1 MWTSFVNLFL
11 NLLLF
16 IYKIVG
22 NFGLAIIIF
31 TVLIKLIT
39 HPLMQSQIKSSKAM
53 AELQQD
59 PEYLEMMDKYKNDK
73 EKLAQEQMKLYQ
85 KKGINPT
92 ASCLPTLIQ
101 LPIIFALYQAVI
113 AAIVSTPLGMLDL
126 IKRVIPSWIKVSEV
140 FPINPNF
147 LWMNLGMPERLYI
160 GNFGLPVLA
169 ILVLLTTILQT
180 KLTQPETPK
189 DENGGGASAAM
200 MTGMMN
206 IYMPLLMGFMAYSL
220 ASGLA
225 LYFLVS
231 NIFTIC
237 QYAVLGTLHWENL
250 KFLEKKKPAPKPQ
263 AKRRSYSTNTPAK
276 KEGEASSTAGKPETK
291 SESKPKASA
300 SKSDDDSAICSQKND
315 YREFKNHKKPKK
327 NKS

>member
-22 NFGLAIIIF
+22 NFGVAIIIF
-31 TVLIKLIT
+31 TVLIKLLT
-39 HPLMQSQIKSSKAM
+39 HPLMQAQIKSSKAM
-53 AELQQD
+53 AELNSD
-59 PEYLEMMDKYKNDK
+59 PEYLEMQEKYKNDR
-73 EKLAQEQMKLYQ
+73 ERLAQEQMKIYQ

-92 ASCLPTLIQ
+92 ASCLPTFIQ

-113 AAIVSTPLGMLDL
+113 AAIVSTPMGMLEL
-126 IKRVIPSWIKVSEV
+126 TKRVIPSWIKISDV

-147 LWMNLGMPERLYI
+147 LWMNLGMPERLYV
-160 GNFGLPVLA
+160 GNFGVPVLA
-169 ILVLLTTILQT
+169 ILVVLTTVLQT
-180 KLTQPETPK
+180 KLTQPATPQG
-189 DENGGGASAAM
+189 EGGASTAM

-225 LYFLVS
+225 LYFLIS

-237 QYAVLGTLHWENL
+237 QYAAMGTLHWENL
-250 KFLEKKKPAPKPQ
+250 KFWEKKKPLPKPAP
-263 AKRRSYSTNTPAK
+263 AKRKASAPA
-276 KEGEASSTAGKPETK
+276 ASTAK
-291 SESKPKASA
+291 SESAATEKAETA
-300 SKSDDDSAICSQKND
+300 KSKAPSKAEDDNAIFTQKID

-327 NKS
+327 NKLEEK

>member
-22 NFGLAIIIF
+22 NFGVAIIIF
-31 TVLIKLIT
+31 TVLIKLLT
-39 HPLMQSQIKSSKAM
+39 HPLMSSQIKSSKAM
-53 AELQQD
+53 ADMQKD
-59 PEYLEMMDKYKNDK
+59 PEYLEMAEKYKNDK
-73 EKLAQEQMKLYQ
+73 ERLAQEQMKMYQ
-85 KKGINPT
+85 KHGINPT

-113 AAIVSTPLGMLDL
+113 AAIVSTPVGMLDL
-126 IKRVIPSWIKVSEV
+126 IKRVFPNFIKVSEV

-147 LWMNLGMPERLYI
+147 LWMNLGMPERLMI

-180 KLTQPETPK
+180 KLTQPETPSS
-189 DENGGGASAAM
+189 EGGGATTAM
-200 MTGMMN
+200 MSGMMN

-225 LYFLVS
+225 LYFLIS

-250 KFLEKKKPAPKPQ
+250 KFWEKKKKPQPAPKRRAYAPAQ
-263 AKRRSYSTNTPAK
+263 KKAESSADAGQGSEQKSLPEKTASAKAKAPAK
-276 KEGEASSTAGKPETK
+276 KE
-291 SESKPKASA
+291 
-300 SKSDDDSAICSQKND
+300 DDDAIFNQKID

-327 NKS
+327 K

>member
-16 IYKIVG
+16 IYKLVG
-22 NFGLAIIIF
+22 NFGVAIIIF
-31 TVLIKLIT
+31 TVLIKLLT
-39 HPLMQSQIKSSKAM
+39 HPLMQAQIKSSKLM
-53 AELQQD
+53 AELNSD
-59 PEYLEMMDKYKNDK
+59 PEYLAMQEKYKNDK
-73 EKLAQEQMKLYQ
+73 ERLAQEQMKLYQ

-92 ASCLPTLIQ
+92 ASCLPTFIQ

-113 AAIVSTPLGMLDL
+113 AAIVSTPMGMLEL
-126 IKRVIPSWIKVSEV
+126 TKRVIPGWINISDV

-147 LWMNLGMPERLYI
+147 LWMNLGMPERLNVGGI
-160 GNFGLPVLA
+160 GIPVLA
-169 ILVLLTTILQT
+169 ILVVLTTVLQT
-180 KLTQPETPK
+180 KLTQPPTPQG
-189 DENGGGASAAM
+189 EGGGSAAM

-225 LYFLVS
+225 LYFLIS

-237 QYAVLGTLHWENL
+237 QYAALGTLHPENL
-250 KFLEKKKPAPKPQ
+250 KFWEKKKPAPKT
-263 AKRRSYSTNTPAK
+263 AVKRRPAPAAST
-276 KEGEASSTAGKPETK
+276 ETK
-291 SESKPKASA
+291 SDTSSAAAEKSVSAKPKASA
-300 SKSDDDSAICSQKND
+300 KSNDDDAIFTQKID

-327 NKS
+327 NQNQ

>member
-1 MWTSFVNLFL
+1 MWASFVNLFL

-31 TVLIKLIT
+31 TVLIKLLT
-39 HPLMQSQIKSSKAM
+39 HPLMVSQIKSSKAM
-53 AELQQD
+53 SELQQD
-59 PEYLEMMDKYKNDK
+59 PEYLEMVEKYKNDK
-73 EKLAQEQMKLYQ
+73 ERMAQEQMKLYQ
-85 KKGINPT
+85 KKGVNPT
-92 ASCLPTLIQ
+92 ASCLPTFIQ

-160 GNFGLPVLA
+160 GNVGIPVLA

-180 KLTQPETPK
+180 KLTQPEAPK
-189 DENGGGASAAM
+189 DDKSGASAAM
-200 MTGMMN
+200 MTDMMN

-250 KFLEKKKPAPKPQ
+250 KFWEKKKPAPKSQ
-263 AKRRSYSTNTPAK
+263 AKRRSYSTAVPAK
-276 KEGEASSTAGKPETK
+276 KEDEAASAEKPAVK
-291 SESKPKASA
+291 SESKPKASS
-300 SKSDDDSAICSQKND
+300 SKSDDDSAIFSQKID

>member
-22 NFGLAIIIF
+22 NFGVAIIIF
-31 TVLIKLIT
+31 TVLIKLLT
-39 HPLMQSQIKSSKAM
+39 HPLMQAQIKSSKAM
-53 AELQQD
+53 AELNSD
-59 PEYLEMMDKYKNDK
+59 PEYLEMQEKYKNDR
-73 EKLAQEQMKLYQ
+73 ERLAQEQMKIYK

-113 AAIVSTPLGMLDL
+113 AAIVSTPMGMLDL
-126 IKRVIPSWIKVSEV
+126 TKRVIPGWIKISEV

-147 LWMNLGMPERLYI
+147 LWMNLGIPERLYI
-160 GNFGLPVLA
+160 GNFGVPVLA
-169 ILVLLTTILQT
+169 ILVVLTTILQT
-180 KLTQPETPK
+180 KLTQPETPQS
-189 DENGGGASAAM
+189 EGGASTAM

-237 QYAVLGTLHWENL
+237 QYAALGTLHWENL
-250 KFLEKKKPAPKPQ
+250 KFWEKKKPAPKPAAP
-263 AKRRSYSTNTPAK
+263 AKRKAAPSAAAPAK
-276 KEGEASSTAGKPETK
+276 SDSSAAPAK
-291 SESKPKASA
+291 SESSKPKSSA
-300 SKSDDDSAICSQKND
+300 KSDDDDAIFTQKID

-327 NKS
+327 K

>member
-16 IYKIVG
+16 IYKLVG
-22 NFGLAIIIF
+22 NFGVAIIIF
-31 TVLIKLIT
+31 TVLIKLLT
-39 HPLMQSQIKSSKAM
+39 HPLMQAQIKSSKLM
-53 AELQQD
+53 AELNTD
-59 PEYLEMMDKYKNDK
+59 PEYLAMQEKYKNDR
-73 EKLAQEQMKLYQ
+73 ERLAQEQMKLYQ

-92 ASCLPTLIQ
+92 ASCLPTFIQ

-113 AAIVSTPLGMLDL
+113 AAIVSTPMGMLEL
-126 IKRVIPSWIKVSEV
+126 TKRVIPSWIKISEV

-147 LWMNLGMPERLYI
+147 LWMNLGMPERLMI
-160 GNFGLPVLA
+160 GNVGIPVLA
-169 ILVLLTTILQT
+169 ILVVLTTILQT
-180 KLTQPETPK
+180 KLTQPATPQG
-189 DENGGGASAAM
+189 EGGGSAAM

-237 QYAVLGTLHWENL
+237 QYAALGTLHWENL
-250 KFLEKKKPAPKPQ
+250 KFWEKKKPAPKAVTP
-263 AKRRSYSTNTPAK
+263 AKRRPVT
-276 KEGEASSTAGKPETK
+276 GASSETK
-291 SESKPKASA
+291 SEPVSAPEKSESAKPKASA
-300 SKSDDDSAICSQKND
+300 KSSDDDNAIFTQKID

-327 NKS
+327 NK

>member
-16 IYKIVG
+16 IYKLVG

-53 AELQQD
+53 SELQQD
-59 PEYLEMMDKYKNDK
+59 PEYLEMMEKYKNDK
-73 EKLAQEQMKLYQ
+73 ERLAQEQMKLYQ

-92 ASCLPTLIQ
+92 ASCLPTFIQ

-113 AAIVSTPLGMLDL
+113 AAIVSTPLGMMDL

-147 LWMNLGMPERLYI
+147 LWMNLGMPERLMI

-180 KLTQPETPK
+180 KLTQPETPQDDK
-189 DENGGGASAAM
+189 GGAGTAM

-250 KFLEKKKPAPKPQ
+250 KFWEKKKPAPKPQ
-263 AKRRSYSTNTPAK
+263 TKRRSYSTSTPVK
-276 KEGEASSTAGKPETK
+276 KEDDASSDGK

-300 SKSDDDSAICSQKND
+300 AKSDDDSAIFSQKID

>member
-22 NFGLAIIIF
+22 NFGVAIIIF
-31 TVLIKLIT
+31 TILIKLLT
-39 HPLMQSQIKSSKAM
+39 HPLMQAQIKSSKLM
-53 AELQQD
+53 AELNSD
-59 PEYLEMMDKYKNDK
+59 PEYLEMQEKYKNDK
-73 EKLAQEQMKLYQ
+73 ERLAQEQMKLYQ

-92 ASCLPTLIQ
+92 ASCLPTVIQ

-113 AAIVSTPLGMLDL
+113 AAIVSTPMGMLEL
-126 IKRVIPSWIKVSEV
+126 TKRVIPSWIKISEV

-160 GNFGLPVLA
+160 GNIGIPVLA
-169 ILVLLTTILQT
+169 ILVVLTTILQT
-180 KLTQPETPK
+180 KLTQPATPQG
-189 DENGGGASAAM
+189 EGGGSAAM
-200 MTGMMN
+200 MSGMMN

-237 QYAVLGTLHWENL
+237 QYAALGTLHPENL
-250 KFLEKKKPAPKPQ
+250 KFWEKKKPAPKTTSP
-263 AKRRSYSTNTPAK
+263 AKRRPVSTTAS
-276 KEGEASSTAGKPETK
+276 EASKSEGASAAPAK
-291 SESKPKASA
+291 SESTK
-300 SKSDDDSAICSQKND
+300 SKGSSGSDSDDAIFTQKID

-327 NKS
+327 NKNQE

>member
-1 MWTSFVNLFL
+1 MWNSFVNLFL

-22 NFGLAIIIF
+22 NFGVAIIIF
-31 TVLIKLIT
+31 TVLIKLLT
-39 HPLMQSQIKSSKAM
+39 HPLMQAQIKSSKLM
-53 AELQQD
+53 AELNSD
-59 PEYLEMMDKYKNDK
+59 PEYLEMQEKYKNDR
-73 EKLAQEQMKLYQ
+73 ERLAQEQMKIYQ

-101 LPIIFALYQAVI
+101 LPIIFALYQAII
-113 AAIVSTPLGMLDL
+113 AAIVSTPMGMLEL
-126 IKRVIPSWIKVSEV
+126 TKRVIPSWIKISEV

-147 LWMNLGMPERLYI
+147 LWMNLGMPERLYV
-160 GNFGLPVLA
+160 GNVGVPVLA
-169 ILVLLTTILQT
+169 ILVVLTTVLQT
-180 KLTQPETPK
+180 KLTQPPTPQG
-189 DENGGGASAAM
+189 EGGASTAM

-237 QYAVLGTLHWENL
+237 QYAALGTLHPENL
-250 KFLEKKKPAPKPQ
+250 KFWEKKKPAPKT
-263 AKRRSYSTNTPAK
+263 AVKRKPAAAPAAAAEKTEDAAPAK
-276 KEGEASSTAGKPETK
+276 T
-291 SESKPKASA
+291 ESAKPKASA
-300 SKSDDDSAICSQKND
+300 KASSSKSDDDDAVFSQKID

-327 NKS
+327 NK

>member
-22 NFGLAIIIF
+22 NFGVAIIIF
-31 TVLIKLIT
+31 TVLIKLLT
-39 HPLMQSQIKSSKAM
+39 HPLMSSQIKSSKAM
-53 AELQQD
+53 ADMQKD
-59 PEYLEMMDKYKNDK
+59 PEYLEMTEKYKNDK
-73 EKLAQEQMKLYQ
+73 ERLAQEQMKMYQ
-85 KKGINPT
+85 KHGINPT

-113 AAIVSTPLGMLDL
+113 AAIVSTPVGMLDL
-126 IKRVIPSWIKVSEV
+126 IKRVFPSFIKISEV

-147 LWMNLGMPERLYI
+147 LWMNLGMPERLMI

-169 ILVLLTTILQT
+169 ILVLLTTVLQT
-180 KLTQPETPK
+180 KLTQPDTGSSE
-189 DENGGGASAAM
+189 GGATTAM
-200 MTGMMN
+200 MSGMMN

-231 NIFTIC
+231 NIFTIA
-237 QYAVLGTLHWENL
+237 QYGMLGTLHWENL
-250 KFLEKKKPAPKPQ
+250 KFWEKKKKPQPVSKRRTYASTQKKVESSADSAQGSEDKALPEKSAAPK
-263 AKRRSYSTNTPAK
+263 AKAPAK
-276 KEGEASSTAGKPETK
+276 K
-291 SESKPKASA
+291 
-300 SKSDDDSAICSQKND
+300 DDDDAIFTQKID

-327 NKS
+327 K

>member
-1 MWTSFVNLFL
+1 MWTSFVSLFL

-31 TVLIKLIT
+31 TVLIKLLT

-53 AELQQD
+53 TELQTD
-59 PEYLEMMDKYKNDK
+59 PEYLDMMEKYKNDR
-73 EKLAQEQMKLYQ
+73 ERLAQEQMKLYQ
-85 KKGINPT
+85 KKGVNPT
-92 ASCLPTLIQ
+92 ASCLPTFIQ

-113 AAIVSTPLGMLDL
+113 AAIVSTPLGMVDL
-126 IKRVIPSWIKVSEV
+126 IKRVIPSWIKVSDV

-160 GNFGLPVLA
+160 GNVGIPVLA

-189 DENGGGASAAM
+189 DDKGGASAAM

-250 KFLEKKKPAPKPQ
+250 KFWEKKKPAPKAQ
-263 AKRRSYSTNTPAK
+263 AKRRTYTTNTPAK
-276 KEGEASSTAGKPETK
+276 TDDDASSAGKPEVK

-300 SKSDDDSAICSQKND
+300 AKSDDDSAIFSQKID

>member
-22 NFGLAIIIF
+22 NFGVAIIIF
-31 TVLIKLIT
+31 TVLIKLLT

-53 AELQQD
+53 AELQND
-59 PEYLEMMDKYKNDK
+59 PDYLYMMEKYKNDK
-73 EKLAQEQMKLYQ
+73 ERLAQEQMKLY
-85 KKGINPT
+85 KEKGVNPT

-113 AAIVSTPLGMLDL
+113 AAIVTTPMGMLDL
-126 IKRVIPSWIKVSEV
+126 IKRVFPNWIKISEV

-147 LWMNLGMPERLYI
+147 LWMNLGLPERLYI

-169 ILVLLTTILQT
+169 ILVVLTTILQT
-180 KLTQPETPK
+180 KLTQPAQPQGE
-189 DENGGGASAAM
+189 GGASTAM

-225 LYFLVS
+225 LYFLIS

-237 QYAVLGTLHWENL
+237 QYAAMGTLHWENL
-250 KFLEKKKPAPKPQ
+250 KFWEKKKPAPKPT
-263 AKRRSYSTNTPAK
+263 AKPRAASAPAK
-276 KEGEASSTAGKPETK
+276 KAESSDDAAKA
-291 SESKPKASA
+291 ESKPKASA
-300 SKSDDDSAICSQKND
+300 KADDDNAIFTQKID

-327 NKS
+327 K

>member
-16 IYKIVG
+16 IYKLVG
-22 NFGLAIIIF
+22 NFGVAIIIF
-31 TVLIKLIT
+31 TVLIKLLT
-39 HPLMQSQIKSSKAM
+39 HPLMQAQIKSSKLM
-53 AELQQD
+53 AELNSD
-59 PEYLEMMDKYKNDK
+59 PEYLAMQEKYKNDR
-73 EKLAQEQMKLYQ
+73 ERLAQEQMKLYQ

-92 ASCLPTLIQ
+92 ASCLPTFIQ

-113 AAIVSTPLGMLDL
+113 AAIVSTPMGLLEL
-126 IKRVIPSWIKVSEV
+126 TKRVIPGWINISDV

-147 LWMNLGMPERLYI
+147 LWMNLGMPERLNI
-160 GNFGLPVLA
+160 GNIGIPVLA
-169 ILVLLTTILQT
+169 ILVVLTTVLQT
-180 KLTQPETPK
+180 KLTQPPTPQG
-189 DENGGGASAAM
+189 EGGGSAAM

-237 QYAVLGTLHWENL
+237 QYAALGTLHPENL
-250 KFLEKKKPAPKPQ
+250 KFWEKKKPAPKT
-263 AKRRSYSTNTPAK
+263 AVKRRPAPAAST
-276 KEGEASSTAGKPETK
+276 ETK
-291 SESKPKASA
+291 SESSSAPAEKSESAKPKASA
-300 SKSDDDSAICSQKND
+300 KSNDDDGIFTQKID

-327 NKS
+327 NQNQ

>member
-31 TVLIKLIT
+31 TVLIKLLT

-53 AELQQD
+53 SELQQD
-59 PEYLEMMDKYKNDK
+59 PEYLEMMEKYKNDK
-73 EKLAQEQMKLYQ
+73 ERLAQEQMKLYQ
-85 KKGINPT
+85 KKGVNMT

-113 AAIVSTPLGMLDL
+113 TAIVSTPLGMVDL
-126 IKRVIPSWIKVSEV
+126 IKRVIPGWIKVSEV

-147 LWMNLGMPERLYI
+147 LWMNLGMPERLMI

-189 DENGGGASAAM
+189 NDDGSGASAAM
-200 MTGMMN
+200 MSGMMN

-250 KFLEKKKPAPKPQ
+250 KFWEKKKPAPKQQ
-263 AKRRSYSTNTPAK
+263 AKRRATSAVPAK
-276 KEGEASSTAGKPETK
+276 KEAAPQISEKSETKKENKSKASS
-291 SESKPKASA
+291 SS
-300 SKSDDDSAICSQKND
+300 SDDDNAIFSQKID

-327 NKS
+327 K

>member
-16 IYKIVG
+16 IYKLVG
-22 NFGLAIIIF
+22 NFGVAIIIF
-31 TVLIKLIT
+31 TVLIKLLT
-39 HPLMQSQIKSSKAM
+39 HPLMQAQIKSSKLM
-53 AELQQD
+53 AELNSD
-59 PEYLEMMDKYKNDK
+59 PEYLAMQEKYKNDR
-73 EKLAQEQMKLYQ
+73 ERLAQEQMKLYQ

-92 ASCLPTLIQ
+92 ASCLPTFIQ

-113 AAIVSTPLGMLDL
+113 AAIVSTPMGMLEL
-126 IKRVIPSWIKVSEV
+126 TKRVIPGWINISDV

-147 LWMNLGMPERLYI
+147 LWMNLGMPERLNI
-160 GNFGLPVLA
+160 GNVGIPVLA
-169 ILVLLTTILQT
+169 ILVVLTTVLQT
-180 KLTQPETPK
+180 KLTQPPTPQG
-189 DENGGGASAAM
+189 EGGGSAAM

-225 LYFLVS
+225 LYFLIS

-237 QYAVLGTLHWENL
+237 QYAALGTLHPENL
-250 KFLEKKKPAPKPQ
+250 KFWEKKKPAPKT
-263 AKRRSYSTNTPAK
+263 AVKRRPAPAAST
-276 KEGEASSTAGKPETK
+276 ETK
-291 SESKPKASA
+291 SESSSAPAEKSESAKPKASA
-300 SKSDDDSAICSQKND
+300 KSNDDDGIFTQKID

-327 NKS
+327 NQNQ

>member
-1 MWTSFVNLFL
+1 MWTSFVNIFL

-16 IYKIVG
+16 IYKLVG

-31 TVLIKLIT
+31 TVLIKLLT
-39 HPLMQSQIKSSKAM
+39 HPLMVAQIKSSKAM
-53 AELQQD
+53 SELQTD
-59 PEYLEMMDKYKNDK
+59 PDYLEMMEKYKNDR
-73 EKLAQEQMKLYQ
+73 ERLAQEQMKLYQ
-85 KKGINPT
+85 KKGINPS
-92 ASCLPTLIQ
+92 ASCLPTFIQ

-113 AAIVSTPLGMLDL
+113 AAIVSTPLGMADL
-126 IKRVIPSWIKVSEV
+126 IKRVFPSVIKISEV

-147 LWMNLGMPERLYI
+147 LWMNLGMPERLMI

-169 ILVLLTTILQT
+169 ILVLITTILQT
-180 KLTQPETPK
+180 KLTQPATTKE
-189 DENGGGASAAM
+189 EGGGASAAM

-237 QYAVLGTLHWENL
+237 QYGAMGPLHWENL
-250 KFLEKKKPAPKPQ
+250 KFWEKKQPAPKPQ
-263 AKRRSYSTNTPAK
+263 AKRRTYSSPAK
-276 KEGEASSTAGKPETK
+276 KEAAAQPAEKTEAAKGVKQKESSA
-291 SESKPKASA
+291 
-300 SKSDDDSAICSQKND
+300 KSDDDSAVFSQKID

-327 NKS
+327 NS

>member
-1 MWTSFVNLFL
+1 MWTTFVNLFL

-16 IYKIVG
+16 IYKLVG

-31 TVLIKLIT
+31 TVLIKLLT
-39 HPLMQSQIKSSKAM
+39 HPLMKAQIKSSKAM
-53 AELQQD
+53 SELQTD
-59 PEYLEMMDKYKNDK
+59 PDYLEMMEKYKNDR
-73 EKLAQEQMKLYQ
+73 ERLAQEQMKLYQ
-85 KKGINPT
+85 KKGINPS
-92 ASCLPTLIQ
+92 ASCLPTFIQ

-113 AAIVSTPLGMLDL
+113 AAIVSTPLGMVDL
-126 IKRVIPSWIKVSEV
+126 IKRVMFPNVIKISEV

-147 LWMNLGMPERLYI
+147 LWMNLGMPERLMI

-169 ILVLLTTILQT
+169 ILVVITTVLQT

-189 DENGGGASAAM
+189 QEGGAGASAAM
-200 MTGMMN
+200 MNGMMN

-237 QYAVLGTLHWENL
+237 QYATFGQLHWENL
-250 KFLEKKKPAPKPQ
+250 KFWEKKKPVPQ
-263 AKRRSYSTNTPAK
+263 PQTKRRTYSSPAK
-276 KEGEASSTAGKPETK
+276 KEAAAPAADKAVEKSDVKET
-291 SESKPKASA
+291 KPKASA
-300 SKSDDDSAICSQKND
+300 AKAEDDNAVFSQKID

-327 NKS
+327 NS

>member
-16 IYKIVG
+16 IYKLVG
-22 NFGLAIIIF
+22 NFGGAIIIF
-31 TVLIKLIT
+31 TVLIKLLT

-53 AELQQD
+53 AEMQND
-59 PEYLEMMDKYKNDK
+59 PEYLEIMEKYKNDK
-73 EKLAQEQMKLYQ
+73 ERLAQEQMKMYQ
-85 KKGINPT
+85 KMGVNPT

-113 AAIVSTPLGMLDL
+113 AAIVSTPMGMLDL
-126 IKRVIPSWIKVSEV
+126 IKRVNPSWIKISEV

-147 LWMNLGMPERLYI
+147 LWMNLGMPERLMI

-180 KLTQPETPK
+180 KLTTPDTPK
-189 DENGGGASAAM
+189 EEGGAGASTAM
-200 MTGMMN
+200 MSGMMN

-231 NIFTIC
+231 NIVTIC
-237 QYAVLGTLHWENL
+237 QYAALGTLHWENL
-250 KFLEKKKPAPKPQ
+250 KFWEKKKPVQKSQ
-263 AKRRSYSTNTPAK
+263 AKRRTYSAPAK
-276 KEGEASSTAGKPETK
+276 KESAASSEEKT
-291 SESKPKASA
+291 SESKPKAVS
-300 SKSDDDSAICSQKND
+300 SKSDDDAIFNQKID

-327 NKS
+327 M

>member
-16 IYKIVG
+16 IYKLVG
-22 NFGLAIIIF
+22 NFGVAIIIF
-31 TVLIKLIT
+31 TVLIKLLT

-53 AELQQD
+53 AALQTD
-59 PEYLEMMDKYKNDK
+59 PDYLNMMDKYKNDK
-73 EKLAQEQMKLYQ
+73 ERLAQEQMKLY
-85 KKGINPT
+85 KEKGVNPT
-92 ASCLPTLIQ
+92 ASCLPTFIQ

-113 AAIVSTPLGMLDL
+113 AAIVTTPMGMLDL
-126 IKRVIPSWIKVSEV
+126 IKRVFPNWISISEV

-147 LWMNLGMPERLYI
+147 LWMNLGLPERLMI

-169 ILVLLTTILQT
+169 ILVVLTTILQT
-180 KLTQPETPK
+180 KLTQPAQPQGE
-189 DENGGGASAAM
+189 GGASTAM

-237 QYAVLGTLHWENL
+237 QYAAMGSLHWENL
-250 KFLEKKKPAPKPQ
+250 KFWEKKKPAPKAA
-263 AKRRSYSTNTPAK
+263 AKPRPASAPAK
-276 KEGEASSTAGKPETK
+276 KAETSGETVKA
-291 SESKPKASA
+291 ESKPKAAAKS
-300 SKSDDDSAICSQKND
+300 SDDDNAIFTQKID
-315 YREFKNHKKPKK
+315 YSEFKKHKKPKK
-327 NKS
+327 NQQ

>member
-16 IYKIVG
+16 IYKLVG

-53 AELQQD
+53 SELQQD
-59 PEYLEMMDKYKNDK
+59 PEYLEMMEKYKNDK
-73 EKLAQEQMKLYQ
+73 ERLAQEQMKLYQ

-92 ASCLPTLIQ
+92 ASCLPTFIQ

-113 AAIVSTPLGMLDL
+113 AAIVSTPLGMMDL

-147 LWMNLGMPERLYI
+147 LWMNLGMPERLMI

-180 KLTQPETPK
+180 KLTQPETPQDDK
-189 DENGGGASAAM
+189 GGAGTAM

-250 KFLEKKKPAPKPQ
+250 KFWEKKKPAPKTQ
-263 AKRRSYSTNTPAK
+263 VKRRTYSSAAPAK
-276 KEGEASSTAGKPETK
+276 KETDASSSANTEAK

-300 SKSDDDSAICSQKND
+300 SKSDDDSAIFSQKID

>member
-31 TVLIKLIT
+31 TVLIKLLT
-39 HPLMQSQIKSSKAM
+39 HPLMQSQIKSSNAM
-53 AELQQD
+53 AKMQKD
-59 PEYLEMMDKYKNDK
+59 PEYLEIMEKYKNDK
-73 EKLAQEQMKLYQ
+73 EKLAQEQMKMYQ
-85 KKGINPT
+85 KNGVNPT

-113 AAIVSTPLGMLDL
+113 AAIVSTPMGMLDL
-126 IKRVIPSWIKVSEV
+126 IKRVIPGWIEISEV

-147 LWMNLGMPERLYI
+147 LWMNLGMPERLMI

-169 ILVLLTTILQT
+169 ILVVLTTILQT
-180 KLTQPETPK
+180 RLTQPDTPK
-189 DENGGGASAAM
+189 DDSGSGASTAM
-200 MTGMMN
+200 MSGMMN

-225 LYFLVS
+225 LYFLIS

-237 QYAVLGTLHWENL
+237 QYGVMGTLHWENL
-250 KFLEKKKPAPKPQ
+250 KFWEKKKPAPAVKQ
-263 AKRRSYSTNTPAK
+263 AKRSAAAPVKKSEPAESGEKSAPAK
-276 KEGEASSTAGKPETK
+276 SQASSSSSRSG
-291 SESKPKASA
+291 
-300 SKSDDDSAICSQKND
+300 DDDAIFNQKID
-315 YREFKNHKKPKK
+315 YREFKNHKKPK
-327 NKS
+327 NKDTVNKK